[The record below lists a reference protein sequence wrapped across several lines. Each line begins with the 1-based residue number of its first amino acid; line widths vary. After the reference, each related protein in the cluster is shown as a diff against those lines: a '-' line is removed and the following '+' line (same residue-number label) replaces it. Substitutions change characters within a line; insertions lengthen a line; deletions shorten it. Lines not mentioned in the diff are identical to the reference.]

1 MTLLVRYRTSAVLVL
16 VAVAAVGGLFTVA
29 RARVET
35 GGGDSQMIQLAQQA
49 HVSVTEVR
57 DAFAAEG
64 IVLRYSTT
72 SPVVTILST
81 SPPGRWTS
89 EKLFVHVGGRTGQI
103 DFGVRLTEYDE
114 RFENILVTYGGDDE
128 SLLRHIESSVETL
141 DG

>member
-35 GGGDSQMIQLAQQA
+35 GGGDSQMIQLAEQA
-49 HVSVTEVR
+49 HVSVAAVR

-72 SPVVTILST
+72 APVVTILST
-81 SPPGRWTS
+81 SPPGQWTS

-103 DFGVRLTEYDE
+103 DFGARSTEYDE

-128 SLLRHIESSVETL
+128 SLLRRIELSVEAL